1 MAISDCKKDDNLDL
15 SAIMDFF
22 ANFETTKVI
31 ATLEKLNLQELIH
44 NPYFLGGTGTLAV
57 IAFLMRWRLLLVVI
71 LTIAGFVWLFSYTME
86 QGTSL
91 EGGAASDTLMVFIA
105 GGTLIVFL
113 VIYLLF
119 IRGE

>member
-1 MAISDCKKDDNLDL
+1 MDL
-15 SAIMDFF
+15 SAITNFF
-22 ANFETTKVI
+22 AKFETSRVI
-31 ATLEKLNLQELIH
+31 TTLEKLNLQELVQ
-44 NPYFLGGTGTLAV
+44 NPYFLGGTATLAI

-71 LTIAGFVWLFSYTME
+71 LAIAGFVGLFSYTLE

-91 EGGAASDTLMVFIA
+91 EGGAANETMMVFIG

-119 IRGE
+119 IRSE